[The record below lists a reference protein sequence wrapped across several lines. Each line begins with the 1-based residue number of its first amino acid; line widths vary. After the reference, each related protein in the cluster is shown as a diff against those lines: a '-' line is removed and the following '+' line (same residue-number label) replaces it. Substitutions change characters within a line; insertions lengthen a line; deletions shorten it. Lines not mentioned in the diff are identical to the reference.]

1 MTIDV
6 GTNRYQ
12 APEVVNSSSY
22 GLEADFFSLGSVLY
36 FLVTGHAPFWRKT
49 DAEVELKF
57 ASVGSLP
64 EKERFAD
71 LNRWI
76 IDQIGFHGLSDG
88 DLKQQMPHVRV
99 AHGKPFGSVTN
110 RNVVTKPSWSHRN
123 VLLLFNVRVAC
134 CRANVFRPSCFDTA
148 IPRADPV
155 KVEKFFFGGKSF
167 RGG

>member
-99 AHGKPFGSVTN
+99 AHAWWRDLVHG
-110 RNVVTKPSWSHRN
+110 
-123 VLLLFNVRVAC
+123 VLQADPKKRINL
-134 CRANVFRPSCFDTA
+134 DTA
-148 IPRADPV
+148 
-155 KVEKFFFGGKSF
+155 EKFLKNIG
-167 RGG
+167 